1 MRTSR
6 VAVVIGLL
14 LTGIGVVVL
23 CRRVAPMA
31 SHTGE
36 PAAATAAGTG
46 ERAADGLA
54 AAAVVGAAPSGMALR
69 LNRAVYDSGERVE
82 ADLLIPGRTQVS
94 GRTPAVVLTAPASGD
109 MEVLPMRAAAAPAA
123 YRSAGTVRVAVE
135 DGTAAGVQPFD
146 GWLSVPPG
154 GVVHALWYVEG
165 ITPTAPADE
174 SILHTA
180 AWASDPTA
188 MAQAPVY
195 VLPALGLADLAGADA
210 AAGKPCGVLL
220 TEGGRPLRV
229 ASQELVFVPRDA
241 EHSAQFLRD
250 TGGEVLRTLEFPA
263 AAGRPARTYHLVR
276 VDPPAVTP
284 EHVATLRTA
293 MGQSVPLHADSGEML
308 NLLAMTWSLRLQ
320 GYAVAVNPRLEAAS
334 APGPSPAEAANLT
347 RVMTYAPPLNVP
359 GMWAFL
365 AVWDAD
371 ERRIPL
377 GVLDAGFAP
386 NRDYREPLV
395 QCDLEGDNLWEGLSG
410 GIACGPGIAVRAPTV
425 GNSFFGTPSWHGNG
439 VVATAGGVLNNG
451 WGTAGV
457 GGQVIEPMLYRYGL
471 ASYAFEIG
479 LGIRKAV
486 EDGAT
491 VLNLSA
497 GYPCRILTELDIG
510 IGWCSPAERAV
521 ICTVATGSLGVAMEA
536 VCAVIPALRAI
547 PAVGPALAQ
556 AVADRCGAVR
566 VALQVGS
573 AACYG
578 TMLLGDLRDPMEE
591 AIAFAAE
598 RGVPLVASAGNV
610 LSRGDLPAIIAPL
623 IDVENNSA
631 DDWRFVPATLPHVI
645 GAGAC
650 GDNWPFANIHFQ
662 GTQVDLWAPIRSYYF
677 SPPTITAVTGSDEQT
692 RKSFGG
698 TSAAAPYISGVIAAM
713 QAVNPSLDPR
723 TPGLSAA
730 ERASIVGRITTLLT
744 SRAWTPAE
752 LTAMAPAA
760 QAAATQAAATERR
773 NMINPLRTVQ
783 AAAAG
788 ILADPAALGYDSA
801 YDTDETGPAAAADTQ
816 DNARPIALGQTLSGA
831 IVTIRGED
839 GAPDRTDQDW
849 FRYTA
854 PSAPYAFCRARFLLA
869 VPSGYGALTTDT
881 PGYTITPEK
890 TLSTAAEDVYRIQ
903 GPTVSAGTSHPFRI
917 TGSNGSDNLYRLTYT
932 DAEFAGL
939 IILDPP
945 IPIPIDFRDWPPPR
959 ISTNTE
965 SPDPDAF
972 ATGPATAL
980 AADPPRLSITWTNG
994 QATAAWPA
1002 GTTPLQ
1008 LESAP
1013 NPTHGP
1019 WTPVPSPTITTPS
1032 SNTVPL
1038 TTDAPYRFYRLH
1050 GP

>member
-1 MRTSR
+1 
-6 VAVVIGLL
+6 
-14 LTGIGVVVL
+14 
-23 CRRVAPMA
+23 
-31 SHTGE
+31 
-36 PAAATAAGTG
+36 
-46 ERAADGLA
+46 
-54 AAAVVGAAPSGMALR
+54 MALR
-69 LNRAVYDSGERVE
+69 LNRAVYDSGEWVE
-82 ADLLIPGRTQVS
+82 ADLRIPGRTLVS

-109 MEVLPMRAAAAPAA
+109 VEVLPMRAAAAPAA
-123 YRSAGTVRVAVE
+123 YQSAGTVRVAVE
-135 DGTAAGVQPFD
+135 DGTADGVQPFD

-154 GVVHALWYVEG
+154 GVVHALWYVAG
-165 ITPTAPADE
+165 IAPTAAADE
-174 SILHTA
+174 SILHAA
-180 AWASDPTA
+180 AWAADPAA
-188 MAQAPVY
+188 MAHAPVY
-195 VLPALGLADLAGADA
+195 VLPALGLPDIAGADA
-210 AAGKPCGVLL
+210 PAGKTCGVLL

-229 ASQELVFVPRDA
+229 ASRELVFVPRDA
-241 EHSAQFLRD
+241 GQTAQFLRD
-250 TGGEVLRTLEFPA
+250 SGGEVLRTLAFPA
-263 AAGRPARTYHLVR
+263 ADGRPARTYHLVR

-293 MGQSVPLHADSGEML
+293 MGQSAPLHADSGDML
-308 NLLAMTWSLRLQ
+308 NLLAMTWALRLQ
-320 GYAVAVNPRLEAAS
+320 GYAVAVNPRLEATS
-334 APGPSPAEAANLT
+334 TPGPSPSEAANLT
-347 RVMTYAPPLNVP
+347 RIMSYAPPLNVP

-395 QCDLEGDNLWEGLSG
+395 QCDLEGDSLWEGLSG
-410 GIACGPGIAVRAPTV
+410 GIACGPGVAVRPPTV

-439 VVATAGGVLNNG
+439 VVATAGGVLNND

-510 IGWCSPAERAV
+510 IGWCAPAERAV

-536 VCAVIPALRAI
+536 VCAVIPALQGI
-547 PAVGPALAQ
+547 PVVGPGLAQ
-556 AVADRCGAVR
+556 SVADACGAVR

-662 GTQVDLWAPIRSYYF
+662 GAQVDLWAPIRSYYF
-677 SPPTITAVTGSDEQT
+677 SPPTITAVTGSEEQT

-730 ERASIVGRITTLLT
+730 ERGAIVGRITALLT
-744 SRAWTPAE
+744 GQAWSAAE
-752 LTAMAPAA
+752 LTAMAPAT
-760 QAAATQAAATERR
+760 QTAATQAAATERR

-788 ILADPAALGYDSA
+788 IHPDPATLGYDTA
-801 YDTDETGPAAAADTQ
+801 YDTDEIDPAAAADTA
-816 DNARPIALGQTLSGA
+816 DDARAIELGQTLSGA
-831 IVTIRGED
+831 IVTIRGEN
-839 GAPDRTDQDW
+839 GATDRTDQDW
-849 FRYTA
+849 FRYAA
-854 PSAPYAFCRARFLLA
+854 PAASYALYRAQFLLA
-869 VPSGYGALTTDT
+869 VPSGYGALTADT
-881 PGYTITPEK
+881 PGYAITPEP
-890 TLSTAAEDVYRIQ
+890 TLSTTAEDVYRIE
-903 GPTVSAGTSHPFRI
+903 GPIAFAGTSHPFRI

-932 DAEFAGL
+932 EAEFAGL
-939 IILDPP
+939 VVLEPHILV
-945 IPIPIDFRDWPPPR
+945 PIDVRDWPPIR
-959 ISTNTE
+959 GSTTFE

-972 ATGPATAL
+972 ASGPAPAL
-980 AADPPRLSITWTNG
+980 AADPPRLSISWTNG

-1002 GTTPLQ
+1002 GPTPLQ

-1019 WTPVPSPTITTPS
+1019 WTPIPHPFNIGLPSH
-1032 SNTVPL
+1032 TVPL
-1038 TTDAPYRFYRLH
+1038 TTDAPYQFYRLR